1 MNVANFVGL
10 CGAAAY
16 LSAYS
21 LLQLGRL
28 KVEDTKYVLLNVL
41 GTLAILYSL
50 IADFNY
56 PSFVLYSAWLIFTI
70 MAYVRSRSRGPSQR
84 P

>member
-1 MNVANFVGL
+1 MSVANFAGL

-16 LSAYS
+16 LLAYG
-21 LLQLGRL
+21 LLQMGRL
-28 KVEDTKYVLLNVL
+28 KVEDAQFVLLNVV
-41 GTLAILYSL
+41 GTLAILYSI

-56 PSFVLYSAWLIFTI
+56 PSFVMYSAWLIFTI
-70 MAYVRSRSRGPSQR
+70 MGYVRSRSKGPSRR

>member
-1 MNVANFVGL
+1 MSVANFVGL
-10 CGAAAY
+10 FGAAAY

-28 KVEDTKYVLLNVL
+28 KVEDRKFVLLNVV

-50 IADFNY
+50 VADFNY
-56 PSFVLYSAWLIFTI
+56 PSFVMYSVWLIITI
-70 MAYVRSRSRGPSQR
+70 MGYVRSRTKSPTEKN
-84 P
+84 